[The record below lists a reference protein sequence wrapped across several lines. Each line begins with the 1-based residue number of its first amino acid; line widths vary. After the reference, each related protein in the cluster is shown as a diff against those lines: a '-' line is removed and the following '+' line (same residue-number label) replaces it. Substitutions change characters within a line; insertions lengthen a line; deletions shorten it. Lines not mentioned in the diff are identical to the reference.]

1 MESKKNLQVDAA
13 VCDVRSVSEET
24 LAAYGQVEINC
35 ATLISS
41 PEAKALLA
49 RHHVEVS
56 TATTLNLDSGIQV
69 STVNG
74 TMHLAPGQA
83 APAEKTFLL
92 INGSLDIAPGCEE
105 MLKSYAGIMVNGT
118 VDALESMTGLLAGLT
133 VNGCI
138 RTYPD
143 GCIRLKNTTVMDR
156 TFPLRAKQDAM
167 YHAASRIVALSG
179 DIDFE
184 KLAEKNVRF
193 ASKKLLIAEG
203 LVEAALPL
211 FDEKTDIQIVPD
223 GCVYLDDD
231 LELNEAAVRRYGGK
245 LCIDGDLILL
255 EDGPWLDQVTY
266 LRVEGDVLAVKEL
279 ENRLNAMDMTY
290 DALYLVGGTPLINRA
305 SIHLTRGMLEDA
317 EGGVSLVACAMVT
330 VDEDVPA
337 QLLREKLVSVI
348 ACAMVVCSTQEQ
360 RAIVELLAQ
369 DVAKICTKDE
379 KDAPKGKDPNL
390 VKIDAALYT
399 L

>member
-1 MESKKNLQVDAA
+1 MENKKNLQVDAA

-24 LAAYGQVEINC
+24 LAAYGQVSIDC
-35 ATLISS
+35 ATLISN

-49 RHHVEVS
+49 KHHVEVS
-56 TATTLNLDSGIQV
+56 TATTLSLDGTVQV

-74 TMHLAPGQA
+74 VMHLTPGQA
-83 APAEKTFLL
+83 ACAEKMFLL
-92 INGSLDIAPGCEE
+92 VNGCLDIAPGCEE
-105 MLKSYAGIMVNGT
+105 LLKSYAGIMVNGT
-118 VDALESMTGLLAGLT
+118 VDAPESMTGLLAGLT
-133 VNGCI
+133 VNGRI

-143 GCIRLKNTTVMDR
+143 GCIRLKNTTVLDR
-156 TFPLRAKQDAM
+156 TFPLRAKQDAL

-179 DIDFE
+179 DIDFA

-193 ASKKLLIAEG
+193 ASKKLLVTEG

-223 GCVYLDDD
+223 GCAYLDDD

-279 ENRLNAMDMTY
+279 EERLNAMDMTY
-290 DALYLVGGTPLINRA
+290 DALYLVGGTPLINRS
-305 SIHLTRGMLEDA
+305 SIHLTRGMLKDA
-317 EGGVSLVACAMVT
+317 QRGVSLVACAMVT

-348 ACAMVVCSTQEQ
+348 ACAMVVCTQEQ
-360 RAIVELLAQ
+360 RAVIELLAQ
-369 DVAKICTKDE
+369 EVAKICTKDE
-379 KDAPKGKDPNL
+379 KDAPKDKDSNL
-390 VKIDAALYT
+390 VEIDAAFYT

>member
-1 MESKKNLQVDAA
+1 MENKKNLQVNTA
-13 VCDVRSVSEET
+13 VCDIRSVSEET
-24 LAAYGQVEINC
+24 LAAYGQVSIDC

-56 TATTLNLDSGIQV
+56 TATTLSLDGAVQV

-74 TMHLAPGQA
+74 TMQLTPGQA
-83 APAEKTFLL
+83 ASVEKIFLL
-92 INGSLDIAPGCEE
+92 VNGCLDIAPGCEE

-118 VDALESMTGLLAGLT
+118 VDAPESMTGLLTGLI

-143 GCIRLKNTTVMDR
+143 GCIRLKNTTVLDR
-156 TFPLRAKQDAM
+156 TFPLRAKQDAL
-167 YHAASRIVALSG
+167 YHAASRIIAMNG
-179 DIDFE
+179 DIDFA
-184 KLAEKNVRF
+184 KLGEKNVRF
-193 ASKKLLIAEG
+193 ASKKLLITEG

-279 ENRLNAMDMTY
+279 GDRLSTMDMTY
-290 DALYLVGGTPLINRA
+290 DTLYLVGGTPLINRA
-305 SIHLTRGMLEDA
+305 SIHLTRGMLEGA
-317 EGGVSLVACAMVT
+317 ERGVSLVACAMVT
-330 VDEDVPA
+330 VDDDIPA

-348 ACAMVVCSTQEQ
+348 ACAMVVCTQEQ
-360 RAIVELLAQ
+360 RAVIELLAQ

-379 KDAPKGKDPNL
+379 KDALKDKDSNL
-390 VKIDAALYT
+390 VEIDAAFYT